1 MLRQPVESTL
11 AALVAV
17 VDDAFG
23 FALLQ
28 RHVQRCEHEVCGHAF
43 SHGPAHHAP
52 APDINDN
59 RQVEEPHPGRHVG
72 HVRHPQLV
80 RTCGVETPVDQV
92 MGRGLMLVTAGGD
105 GEASALADAV
115 DAGLPH
121 ETSHALA
128 ADAHAL
134 LDELGTHPRHSV
146 GLVGVLVNLAN
157 ALGHH
162 RVGDAARGRG
172 TFAPGIETAGGDT
185 EDAAHGAH
193 G

>member
-1 MLRQPVESTL
+1 VLRRPVESTL

-17 VDDAFG
+17 VNDTPG

-28 RHVQRCEHEVCGHAF
+28 RHVQGREHEVCSHAF
-43 SHGPAHHAP
+43 SHGPSHHTP
-52 APDINDN
+52 APDINDHG
-59 RQVEEPHPGRHVG
+59 QIEEAHPGRYVG
-72 HVRHPQLV
+72 HVRYPQLV

-92 MGRGLMLVTAGGD
+92 MGRALALVTAGGD

-115 DAGLPH
+115 DAGLSH

-134 LDELGTHPRHSV
+134 LDELGPHPGHAV
-146 GLVGVLVNLAN
+146 GLVGVLMNLAD

-162 RVGDAARGRG
+162 RVGDAALGRG
-172 TFAPGIETAGGDT
+172 TLSPGIETAGGNA

-193 G
+193 R